1 MYSIRYYYL
10 DDAIIEMATST
21 MQMVRSTTE
30 LIAHLNKV
38 LFALNSYL
46 KYLYN
51 LRWHFNIMSPV
62 FREI

>member
-1 MYSIRYYYL
+1 
-10 DDAIIEMATST
+10 
-21 MQMVRSTTE
+21 
-30 LIAHLNKV
+30 V

-51 LRWHFNIMSPV
+51 LRWHFNIMSPA